1 MDDGARAYRALN
13 ESPLAL
19 NDITRRFGNTV
30 ALDSVSLA
38 IHKGRITALLG
49 ENGAGKTTLMRIA
62 FGMLQPD
69 SGSISIDGRT
79 IKLGSPADAIAAGI
93 GMVHQ
98 QFSLI
103 PAMTVAENVALTG
116 RGKYSL
122 LATKQRLSEIAG
134 ETGLRLDPDAY
145 VADLGSADRQK
156 LEILRTLA
164 HRAHVLILDEPT
176 AVLTARDTV
185 ELFAQLKSF
194 ARDGGAVV
202 LITHKL
208 ADAIEH
214 ADEVTVLRR
223 GRSVLSAPMD
233 TVDESMLIEAMLG
246 AAPPRQTATVAS
258 ADLSRIVASLDH
270 ANVSLEVRS
279 GEIVGIAALDNA
291 ATPILR
297 MLSRRMKAASGS
309 AVLPAKVGFVPE
321 NRIDEALIEDFNLA
335 ENVALANAGNRSG
348 VIDWNTI
355 DDRTAEIISKFN
367 VVASGPT
374 ASPASLSGGNQQR
387 FVLGRELFN
396 EPDLIVLENPT
407 QGLDVNAAAF
417 VHSQLRQARDRGAG
431 VIFYSSDLDELV
443 EISDRVIV
451 VNNAGV
457 QSVSADKN
465 EIGQALLGTR
475 DS

>member
-1 MDDGARAYRALN
+1 M
-13 ESPLAL
+13 
-19 NDITRRFGNTV
+19 
-30 ALDSVSLA
+30 
-38 IHKGRITALLG
+38 
-49 ENGAGKTTLMRIA
+49 
-62 FGMLQPD
+62 
-69 SGSISIDGRT
+69 
-79 IKLGSPADAIAAGI
+79 
-93 GMVHQ
+93 
-98 QFSLI
+98 
-103 PAMTVAENVALTG
+103 
-116 RGKYSL
+116 
-122 LATKQRLSEIAG
+122 
-134 ETGLRLDPDAY
+134 
-145 VADLGSADRQK
+145 
-156 LEILRTLA
+156 
-164 HRAHVLILDEPT
+164 
-176 AVLTARDTV
+176 
-185 ELFAQLKSF
+185 
-194 ARDGGAVV
+194 
-202 LITHKL
+202 
-208 ADAIEH
+208 
-214 ADEVTVLRR
+214 
-223 GRSVLSAPMD
+223 
-233 TVDESMLIEAMLG
+233 
-246 AAPPRQTATVAS
+246 
-258 ADLSRIVASLDH
+258 
-270 ANVSLEVRS
+270 
-279 GEIVGIAALDNA
+279 
-291 ATPILR
+291 
-297 MLSRRMKAASGS
+297 
-309 AVLPAKVGFVPE
+309 LPAKVGFVPE
-321 NRIDEALIEDFNLA
+321 NRMDEALIEDFNLA